1 MTQILPLAE
10 IRRGLAQASGLPAM
24 LSASLDAFEAM
35 LTLLR
40 EQEDPPGPGFAAFA
54 LAAASAANGR
64 DAIAFA
70 PSPPP
75 AGPGQ
80 VGPAPKVPHTSLPAA
95 TVAADLGELALALAD
110 YLEDAAASAVD
121 PDDRDA
127 CQDGAR
133 HAAAVSA
140 LLTGRP
146 GRDGAGDLRRLRPG
160 RPGASG

>member
-110 YLEDAAASAVD
+110 YRRMRRPVRSIPMTVMHARTAPGMPLPSA
-121 PDDRDA
+121 R
-127 CQDGAR
+127 C
-133 HAAAVSA
+133 
-140 LLTGRP
+140 
-146 GRDGAGDLRRLRPG
+146 
-160 RPGASG
+160 